1 MNGSWQRGAN
11 RSRSK
16 RHEQTKTGIIGCGW
30 IAPFHV
36 AALNRL
42 SERVAVA
49 WAADPETDRA
59 EEIASSLATG
69 DVEVLG
75 DYRDGLDRVDAV
87 SILVPHHLHHP
98 ITLDALRAGCHVL
111 LEKPFALTLKEADD
125 MIAEADA
132 RRKTLM
138 IALPHRYRKS
148 TQLFRQVIDSGDY
161 GRLFMLDAFMDE
173 DNREY
178 IKGGWFVKKAT
189 LGGGVF
195 FSASA
200 HMLDVMLWIAGEVQ
214 TASMVGTHAGLP
226 MEGEDTAISV
236 IKFKNGVV
244 GTTRHTWFSPKPD
257 RWYTM
262 RAYCERAVI
271 TLTVNPLGSLAV
283 EGVGCAWS
291 SRVTV
296 TEAGATEKVL
306 LESDEGLDLTEEVRH
321 FLDCVDSGARPQTD
335 GQVARQLMKVALDA
349 YRDAEITGAN

>member
-1 MNGSWQRGAN
+1 M
-11 RSRSK
+11 SK
-16 RHEQTKTGIIGCGW
+16 LRLGIIGCGW

-36 AALNRL
+36 QALNRL
-42 SERVAVA
+42 GDRADVV
-49 WAADPETDRA
+49 WAADPERERA
-59 EEIASSLATG
+59 QGIADSLASG
-69 DVEVLG
+69 DVDVLS

-98 ITLDALRAGCHVL
+98 ITLDALQAGCHVL
-111 LEKPFALTLKEADD
+111 LEKPFALTLEEADD
-125 MIAEADA
+125 MIAKAEGQG
-132 RRKTLM
+132 KTLM

-148 TQLFRQVIDSGDY
+148 TQAFRQVIDSGDY

-178 IKGGWFVKKAT
+178 ITGGWFVKKAT
-189 LGGGVF
+189 LGGGVY

-214 TASMVGTHAGLP
+214 SASMVGAHAGLP
-226 MEGEDTAISV
+226 MEGEDTAISI

-244 GTTRHTWFSPKPD
+244 GTTRHTWFSPKPH

-271 TLTVNPLGSLAV
+271 TLTVHPLGKLAV
-283 EGVGCAWS
+283 EGVRCAWRS
-291 SRVTV
+291 QVTV
-296 TEAGATEKVL
+296 AEAGADEKILVD
-306 LESDEGLDLTEEVRH
+306 SDEGLDLTEEVRH
-321 FLDCVDSGARPQTD
+321 FLDCIDSSARPQTD
-335 GQVARQLMKVALDA
+335 GSVARQLMKVTLDA